1 MKTEI
6 FLIALLSAATISA
19 LSLEGY
25 KCSDH
30 VILTGDLMTP
40 IRTVRIC
47 GVPDYAAPPSYVSYQ
62 TSTGTEKTAYPLMTL
77 DGFFNS
83 INSANPSLS
92 SASVPPQ
99 LSSNELQQL
108 SAVIFQAVPILTR
121 FYEAPKHPSSGDIDL
136 NSSDLKEKYQ
146 VVEQKLS
153 SIAEDASQTKRSY
166 EEAAASVKNIFDALM
181 NTKAQ
186 RDIDVNV
193 HFEPSFEALLKRLLQ
208 VVTVDMTTEKP
219 VDVQTPKP
227 TAVSNESNSDE
238 NDSEEHENTEE
249 TTEDYNSWIRLH
261 FGPVT
266 TTPTTLEEATEDYS
280 DESFYSTGDESSEE
294 HSLIAQQLS

>member
-30 VILTGDLMTP
+30 VILTANPVTP

-47 GVPDYAAPPSYVSYQ
+47 GVQDYAVAPSYVNYQ
-62 TSTGTEKTAYPLMTL
+62 TSTGFEKTAFPLVTL
-77 DGFFNS
+77 DGFLNNLNS
-83 INSANPSLS
+83 VNPLLS
-92 SASVPPQ
+92 SASATAQ
-99 LSSNELQQL
+99 LTSNELQQL

-121 FYEAPKHPSSGDIDL
+121 LYETPKHPSSSDIDL
-136 NSSDLKEKYQ
+136 NSSDLKEKYE
-146 VVEQKLS
+146 VAEQKLS
-153 SIAEDASQTKRSY
+153 SIAEDAAQTKRTY
-166 EEAAASVKNIFDALM
+166 EEAAASVKNIFDALT
-181 NTKAQ
+181 NTKAE

-193 HFEPSFEALLKRLLQ
+193 HLEPSFEALLKKFLQ
-208 VVTVDMTTEKP
+208 VVTVDMTTAEP
-219 VDVQTPKP
+219 VDVHTPKP
-227 TAVSNESNSDE
+227 TTVSTQSNSDE
-238 NDSEEHENTEE
+238 HDNEEHENTEE

-266 TTPTTLEEATEDYS
+266 TTLTTVAAATEDYS
-280 DESFYSTGDESSEE
+280 DESFYSTSDKSSEDN
-294 HSLIAQQLS
+294 SLISQH